1 MSDTPTTRA
10 KAKMAKDRDTNGS
23 DARDIDAFRLD
34 IIEAF
39 KDPSVAEQMAAA
51 FAPHLERI
59 ADKMCERLDAKVKI
73 MTQQLQAR
81 DQKIQSLENTVNI
94 LQLKIDDQEQYS
106 RRESLRISGIPEM
119 ASENTDQIVMTL
131 CNETPRCDPP
141 LQDSDLARSHR
152 SGDIEKTN
160 RVILAK
166 FSTYKIRDR
175 VIRARTNLKDFN
187 KDNDNPIYINED
199 LTKRKADLLYRARQ
213 FKKEKLIL
221 DTWTWDGLV
230 RIKDNMRKVHVINT
244 IEDLNAFRGWFGI
257 SIWVHMCT
265 LEGRASAVAA
275 LWSQVAFGAV
285 VMTTSDAACDSWVA
299 VVISSLVR
307 WAHVHSYKMYSPR
320 NKITGIKWL
329 DSGWNYWMITIYTL
343 FLMIKLPLKAYTK
356 YWFV

>member
-1 MSDTPTTRA
+1 MSDTPRTRA
-10 KAKMAKDRDTNGS
+10 KAKTAKDRDTNGS

-106 RRESLRISGIPEM
+106 RRESLRISGIPETTN
-119 ASENTDQIVMTL
+119 ENTDQLVMTF
-131 CNETPRCDPP
+131 CNETLKCDPP

-213 FKKEKLIL
+213 FKKEKLIF
-221 DTWTWDGLV
+221 DTWTWDD
-230 RIKDNMRKVHVINT
+230 RRKVHVINT
-244 IEDLNAFRGWFGI
+244 IEDLNAFRGWTGI
-257 SIWVHMCT
+257 SIWLHMCT

-275 LWSQVAFGAV
+275 LWSLVTFAAV
-285 VMTTSDAACDSWVA
+285 VMTTSDTTCDSWVA
-299 VVISSLVR
+299 AVVSSLFRRV
-307 WAHVHSYKMYSPR
+307 HVHS
-320 NKITGIKWL
+320 
-329 DSGWNYWMITIYTL
+329 
-343 FLMIKLPLKAYTK
+343 
-356 YWFV
+356 